1 MSNPVKCRLPP
12 GMRPLIPQ
20 QRVREYIYVYTAV
33 CPDDGENFSLILP
46 RSNTEMMNMFLDE
59 FSKQYQDHRIITVMD
74 RAPWHPSENSNK
86 FDNIRVIRQPQYSPE
101 VNPAEHV
108 WEHIRENY
116 FHNRQFKTLDILE
129 EESVNALYELG
140 QNKNTVKSL
149 TAFHWIN

>member
-1 MSNPVKCRLPP
+1 MSNPVKCWLPP

-20 QRVREYIYVYTAV
+20 QRIREYLYVYTAV

-59 FSKQYQDHRIITVMD
+59 FSKQYQGYRIIMVMD

-101 VNPAEHV
+101 LNPAEHM

-129 EESVNALYELG
+129 EELVNALYELG
-140 QNKNTVKSL
+140 QNKNTIKSL

>member
-129 EESVNALYELG
+129 EELVNALYELG